1 MICLGI
7 LICSAILLAGFIFW
21 GYVSRNMWAFR
32 YCIAIFTICFL
43 VFSFISVGALIA
55 IQDSVDSLQDDYE
68 TLTLYYETVNQTSNE
83 YVRFDYYEN
92 VSAFNKCYFDCINYY
107 DSVWFGAFCPDDGLK
122 GIKPIEF
129 KLVGDEYLLESV
141 K

>member
-1 MICLGI
+1 MLVLLI
-7 LICSAILLAGFIFW
+7 LICSAILLAGFVFW

-43 VFSFISVGALIA
+43 VFGFISAGTIIA
-55 IQDSVDSLQDDYE
+55 AQDSVDSLRDNYE

-83 YVRFDYYEN
+83 YVRFDYYNN
-92 VSAFNKCYFDCINYY
+92 VSTFNKYYFSCVAGY
-107 DSVWFGAFCPDDGLK
+107 DSVWFGVFYPDDGLK
-122 GIKPIEF
+122 GIGPIEF
-129 KLVGDEYLLESV
+129 KLVGDEYLLENV